1 MIHSVVRGCCSKKI
15 YAQGT
20 EEEVHQQL
28 LEQFPLKKRKVTT
41 GNLPR
46 RIIEVYPQ
54 PLKKTKVRV
63 Q

>member
-46 RIIEVYPQ
+46 RIIEVYP
-54 PLKKTKVRV
+54 
-63 Q
+63 